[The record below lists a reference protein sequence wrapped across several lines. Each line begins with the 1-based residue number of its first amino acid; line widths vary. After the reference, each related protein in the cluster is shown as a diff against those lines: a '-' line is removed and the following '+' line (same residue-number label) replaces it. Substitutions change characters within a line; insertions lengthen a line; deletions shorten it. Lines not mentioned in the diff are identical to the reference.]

1 MLDTYHYWTRGAS
14 TKIYVVAL
22 GGPADAERQRDL
34 DEYILERRKGMPN
47 GMSVISMTKRDPEAA
62 LLFTQK
68 AARLH
73 EAHPDILGHLIL
85 RDLGSMID
93 KASRTPPESTKY
105 RAHAIRLL
113 CSAASPR

>member
-1 MLDTYHYWTRGAS
+1 M
-14 TKIYVVAL
+14 YVVAL

-34 DEYILERRKGMPN
+34 DEYILERRKGIPN
-47 GMSVISMTKRDPEAA
+47 RMSVISMTKRDPEAA

-85 RDLGSMID
+85 RDLGPMIE
-93 KASRTPPESTKY
+93 KACKY
-105 RAHAIRLL
+105 
-113 CSAASPR
+113 SPKSKELMLGDFFAPLPVQGKRKSSLAFTEI